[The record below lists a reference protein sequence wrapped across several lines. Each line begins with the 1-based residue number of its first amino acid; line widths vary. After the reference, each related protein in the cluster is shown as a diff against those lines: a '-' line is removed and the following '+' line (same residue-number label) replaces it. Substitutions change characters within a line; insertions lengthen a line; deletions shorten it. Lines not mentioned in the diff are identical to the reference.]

1 VVKFVCYQVRNWI
14 LAKTEKKYKIKTEYR
29 LCEGQYGYYQGELVC
44 EFGEVIRETSTMT
57 ETEML
62 RLRVLRTIFFASVTI
77 GEHRPLIR
85 FLVKNNFSIVE
96 LFKRVSEL
104 DINYPSFDKA
114 LNWCMEQASQEW
126 FNTLEVA
133 QEFFDEKKILML
145 YLMISHS

>member
-1 VVKFVCYQVRNWI
+1 
-14 LAKTEKKYKIKTEYR
+14 
-29 LCEGQYGYYQGELVC
+29 
-44 EFGEVIRETSTMT
+44 MT

-133 QEFFDEKKILML
+133 QEFFDEKKNIDALFDDKPFLKLNYGMFARL
-145 YLMISHS
+145 LKNPDEYESFNRKMEDLVRSIVPKEDHNT